1 MDNEIKTL
9 ELLGQKYISLHSIL
23 NERTLRL
30 WCATEARAI
39 GHGGIIKVHKATGI
53 SKPTIIK
60 GLRELD
66 SPSNLSKDE
75 IRLKG
80 GGRKKLTDKDPSL
93 LMDLDKLIEPITR
106 GDPESPLRWSSKST
120 SKLANELCEQGH
132 RVTQRT
138 VHRILVAQKYS
149 MKSNRKSKEGAKENP
164 DRDLQFKFISD
175 KTEVFLAK
183 RYPVLSVDTK
193 KKENIGNFKNS
204 GKEWSRKG
212 KHIDVNTHDFI
223 DKKLGKAAPY
233 GVYDIANNKGWVSV
247 GISSDT
253 AEFAVNSIRSW
264 WFEMGKDTYNDA
276 TDIMITADCGGSN
289 GYRVRL
295 WKYELQKLANE
306 LGKTLIVCHFPPGTS
321 KWNKIEHRMFCKISE
336 NWRARPLVNLQTII
350 ELIGNTTTTTG
361 LKIKAM
367 IDTNTYE
374 KGRKISDEDFKSI
387 NLEPMKF
394 HGEWNYIIKP
404 SIGG

>member
-1 MDNEIKTL
+1 MCL
-9 ELLGQKYISLHSIL
+9 VS
-23 NERTLRL
+23 
-30 WCATEARAI
+30 
-39 GHGGIIKVHKATGI
+39 
-53 SKPTIIK
+53 
-60 GLRELD
+60 
-66 SPSNLSKDE
+66 
-75 IRLKG
+75 
-80 GGRKKLTDKDPSL
+80 
-93 LMDLDKLIEPITR
+93 LDKLIEPITR

-149 MKSNRKSKEGAKENP
+149 MKSNRKSREGAKENP

-175 KTEVFLAK
+175 KTEGLLAK

-193 KKENIGNFKNS
+193 KKENVGNFKNS

-212 KHIDVNTHDFI
+212 NHIDVNTHDFI

-264 WFEMGKDTYNDA
+264 WFEMGKDTYKDA